1 MSNLD
6 RKELQNRIRACK
18 TREDLQEMETYLK
31 RQRIS
36 PEGEEKVAGGTGRR
50 VALTPEETEKVSG
63 GVYYFTEPQSGMRI
77 PFHKDGYSMGT
88 DYWYD
93 QAAIIE
99 CMFEAGGYDMEAVT
113 DFIVSYY
120 GGTAT
125 ETREALAKG
134 PFFWAD
140 SRRKAG
146 N

>member
-77 PFHKDGYSMGT
+77 PFHKDG
-88 DYWYD
+88 
-93 QAAIIE
+93 
-99 CMFEAGGYDMEAVT
+99 
-113 DFIVSYY
+113 
-120 GGTAT
+120 
-125 ETREALAKG
+125 
-134 PFFWAD
+134 
-140 SRRKAG
+140 
-146 N
+146 